1 MRVATY
7 NVHGFVG
14 RDRRWDPARIAEV
27 VNQLDCAVVGLQEVD
42 CSGAARSL
50 AEIERV
56 TGLRAVPGFTMAST
70 RGDYGNVVLAAREVV
85 VAVDRYDI
93 SLDGREPRGVLAVE
107 VLSERLGVV
116 QVLVTHLGLRRGER
130 RRQARELERIIRAR
144 DPERPL
150 VLAGDLNE
158 WWPAAEPLRRL
169 GTVLRSPAA
178 PASFPSWRPLLAL
191 DRIWARPPLALREVA
206 AHRSP
211 LARIASDHLPVS
223 ATLG

>member
-14 RDRRWDPARIAEV
+14 RDRRRDPERIARV
-27 VNQLDCAVVGLQEVD
+27 VAQLDCEVVGLQEVD
-42 CSGAARSL
+42 CSGAARAL
-50 AEIERV
+50 AELERV
-56 TGLRAVPGFTMAST
+56 TGMRSVSGFTMASR
-70 RGDYGNVVLAAREVV
+70 RGDYGNVVLVGREV

-107 VLSERLGVV
+107 VLSERLGIV

-130 RRQARELERIIRAR
+130 RRQARALERIIGAR
-144 DPERPL
+144 DSERPL

-169 GTVLRSPAA
+169 GAVLQSPAA

-191 DRIWARPPLALREVA
+191 DRIWARPPLALRDVA

-211 LARIASDHLPVS
+211 LARVASDHLPVA
-223 ATLG
+223 ATLA

>member
-1 MRVATY
+1 MRVGTY

-14 RDRRWDPARIAEV
+14 RDRRRDPGRIARV
-27 VNQLDCAVVGLQEVD
+27 VEQLDCQVVGLQEVD
-42 CSGAARSL
+42 CSGAARAL

-56 TGLRAVPGFTMAST
+56 TGMRAVPGFTMASK

-85 VAVDRYDI
+85 AVDRHDI

-107 VLSERLGVV
+107 VLSKRLGIV
-116 QVLVTHLGLRRGER
+116 QVLVTHLGLRRRER

-178 PASFPSWRPLLAL
+178 PASFPSWRPVVAL
-191 DRIWARPPLALREVA
+191 DRIWARPPLGLRNVA
-206 AHRSP
+206 AHRSA
-211 LARIASDHLPVS
+211 LARVASDHLPVS